1 MTKISLSK
9 RHFVQL
15 FYKLKAVPENLL
27 IHTIYVFHNTYVNKY
42 STNAHWLSLSDRN
55 SAAEPSHAQ
64 YLVNMRKD
72 LDKNIITLVHFDYET
87 DRSDSSQCS

>member
-1 MTKISLSK
+1 MQVSSLLRLKPVSENPLIQYMYFIILICKKI
-9 RHFVQL
+9 
-15 FYKLKAVPENLL
+15 
-27 IHTIYVFHNTYVNKY
+27 Y
-42 STNAHWLSLSDRN
+42 STNAHWLSLSVRN

-72 LDKNIITLVHFDYET
+72 LDKNKITLFHFDYET